1 MKYDFR
7 ASGFDA
13 GFEGFCSGWHGL
25 PNFLQTSIL
34 YLAGQRSSGLAGIQE
49 NVFIS
54 SPYIIEA
61 SIMRR
66 MKLVFTV
73 LFLVAGNLVNAQS
86 LDFYIQKGLETSP
99 LLKDFRN
106 QLLSGK
112 LDSLLTQA
120 SYKPQVN
127 QVSQAMYAPTGQNF
141 GYDQAI
147 TNGGN
152 YSAVLNVVQPLFSK
166 KIKANQFRNISLSK
180 QTTEADTRIT
190 ETDLKQGITSQFL
203 TAYADYQQMQFYES
217 TLNLLKNEQAL
228 LKSLADQ
235 GIYAQTDLMNLSVSL
250 TAQKIAIR
258 QAFIQYRNSLAILN
272 FICGISDTSTVILSK
287 PELTIRNQFNI
298 NNSPAM
304 MKFKIDSLKNV
315 NSKQLIDL
323 NYRPKL
329 SAFADA
335 GFTAILPQNIP
346 HNFGTS
352 FGLNFSLPVYDGKQ
366 RKLQYEKTLLSEN
379 SRRDYQSFY
388 AVQYKQKINQ
398 LSEQLKLADELI
410 LSIRGQ
416 LKEQEKLIALY
427 KMEIEKGLVRFPDF
441 LNTVNNYT
449 QTKNSLTV
457 SEMNRL
463 QIINQMNYLK

>member
-1 MKYDFR
+1 MPRKN
-7 ASGFDA
+7 
-13 GFEGFCSGWHGL
+13 HL
-25 PNFLQTSIL
+25 IL
-34 YLAGQRSSGLAGIQE
+34 
-49 NVFIS
+49 F
-54 SPYIIEA
+54 
-61 SIMRR
+61 
-66 MKLVFTV
+66 
-73 LFLVAGNLVNAQS
+73 LFLVSGICVNAQS
-86 LDFYIQKGLETSP
+86 LDFYIQKGLANSP
-99 LLKDFRN
+99 LLKDFSN

-112 LDSLLTQA
+112 LDSLLIQA

-127 QVSQAMYAPTGQNF
+127 QVSQVLYAPAGKNI
-141 GYDQAI
+141 GYDEAI

-152 YSAVLNVVQPLFSK
+152 YSALINVVQPLFTK
-166 KIKANQFRNISLSK
+166 KKKDSQFSEVLLANKTIEVN
-180 QTTEADTRIT
+180 ARIT
-190 ETDLKQGITSQFL
+190 ETELKQGITSQYL
-203 TAYADYQQMQFYES
+203 TTYADYAQIQFNES
-217 TLNLLKNEQAL
+217 TLNLLKNEQSL

-235 GIYAQTDLMNLSVSL
+235 GIYAQTDLMNLSISL
-250 TAQKIAIR
+250 TTQKIAIR
-258 QAFIQYRNSLAILN
+258 QAFIQYKNSLAILN
-272 FICGISDTSTVILSK
+272 FICGINDTLTVILNK

-315 NSKQLIDL
+315 NSKLIIDL

-335 GFTAILPQNIP
+335 GFMAILPQNIP

-352 FGLNFSLPVYDGKQ
+352 FGVNFSLPVYDGKQ
-366 RKLQYEKTLLSEN
+366 RKLQYEKTSLAEN
-379 SRRDYQSFY
+379 SRLDYQTFY
-388 AVQYKQKINQ
+388 TSQYKQQINQ
-398 LSEQLKLADELI
+398 LTEQLKLTDELI
-410 LSIRGQ
+410 LSIKNQ
-416 LKEQEKLIALY
+416 LSEQEKLIALY